1 MQVIQHKSLRW
12 FYGLTAIYMLMAILS
27 LVNEFYWLL
36 ILPAGIL
43 IGYSALYHLDKLFL
57 FTAFCTPLAI
67 NLSKTDLGI
76 GVSLPT
82 EPILFGMML
91 IYLLS
96 KSIDGRFEKSF

>member
-12 FYGLTAIYMLMAILS
+12 FYGLTAIYMLMAIFS

-82 EPILFGMML
+82 EPI
-91 IYLLS
+91 
-96 KSIDGRFEKSF
+96 